1 VTAIASTCSVVGF
14 APAMTSG
21 DNVTDYSV
29 WAYGIVMDIILK
41 TATRKDDHD
50 MTIMYL
56 EDEIECGKLSLSIIT
71 FLIPLINTSWIVFY
85 LDETMDI
92 LRIFLYVNGFNCC
105 LHFFSP
111 PPLSLSLSCKGCVT
125 YILLHN
131 FCPFDL

>member
-1 VTAIASTCSVVGF
+1 
-14 APAMTSG
+14 MTSG

-71 FLIPLINTSWIVFY
+71 FLIPLINTSWIVFC

-92 LRIFLYVNGFNCC
+92 LRIFFYM
-105 LHFFSP
+105 
-111 PPLSLSLSCKGCVT
+111 
-125 YILLHN
+125 
-131 FCPFDL
+131 